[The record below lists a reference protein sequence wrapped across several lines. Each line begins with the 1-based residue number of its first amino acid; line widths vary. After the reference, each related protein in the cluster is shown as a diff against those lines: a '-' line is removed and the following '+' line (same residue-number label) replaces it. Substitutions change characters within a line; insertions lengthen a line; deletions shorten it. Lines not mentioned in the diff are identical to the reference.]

1 MSMIS
6 DWLGYLAWRRG
17 KSLSDLRRRL
27 NQRALDEPWK
37 RSRRVGISK
46 NTITNILRGR
56 TRDWHD
62 ESKAFAEAVLSD
74 DFGIDC
80 TGEDAFGPFAATIGA
95 GQLRPL
101 SDAAG
106 GREHLRRYVGLYHL
120 IRQSTSSARINV
132 NPFLIAPV
140 GDGCFRAVLYV
151 GQETI
156 DGLLPRYVGDLCLG
170 TEALYALMIG
180 RSTPDNVRFRSLIMR
195 RHRSTRVTPGLML
208 QLSDATGAPTAL
220 PFILKR
226 VNAAP
231 EVDPASTAFSLKAL
245 HELIAAHDIAV
256 PAEGPGALKPS
267 QRRYLERFTP
277 DAEEALNLFS

>member
-1 MSMIS
+1 MIS

-17 KSLSDLRRRL
+17 KSVSDLRRKL

-56 TRDWHD
+56 TRDWHA
-62 ESKAFAEAVLSD
+62 ESKAFAEAVLAD

-80 TGEDAFGPFAATIGA
+80 AGEDAFGPFAATIGA
-95 GQLRPL
+95 GQLHPL
-101 SDAAG
+101 SGAADQQQMSQ
-106 GREHLRRYVGLYHL
+106 YVGLYHL

-132 NPFLIAPV
+132 NPFLVAPV

-151 GQETI
+151 GRETV
-156 DGLLPRYVGDLCLG
+156 DGILPRYVGDLQLG
-170 TEALYALMIG
+170 TEALYAMMIG
-180 RSTPDNVRFRSLIMR
+180 RSTPDNVRYRSLTMR
-195 RHRSTRVTPGLML
+195 RHRNMRVIPGLML

-231 EVDPASTAFSLKAL
+231 EVDPASPSFSLTAL
-245 HELIAAHDIAV
+245 HALIAAHDLAV
-256 PAEGPGALKPS
+256 PSEGPGALKPA

-277 DAEEALNLFS
+277 DVEEALNLFS